1 MGKEKRYEAK
11 QVLVIRKDIEM
22 PQGKVG
28 AQLAHASC
36 GALLSLVK
44 FKERK
49 NRNTWTIADNKE
61 GAVSAWLEGRF
72 AKIVCFVR
80 SEEEIIELYEKAKAA
95 GLPCALIKD
104 AGFTVFK
111 GVPTITAVGIGPG
124 FIEDVDKITKH
135 LRLL

>member
-1 MGKEKRYEAK
+1 MSNYEAK
-11 QVLVIRKDIEM
+11 QVLVIRKDIKM

-28 AQLAHASC
+28 AQLAHAST

-49 NRNTWTIADNKE
+49 NRNTWTISAPKD
-61 GAVSAWLEGRF
+61 GAVTAWLEGRF
-72 AKIVCFVR
+72 AKICVYVK

-95 GLPCALIKD
+95 NLPCALIKD

-124 FIEDVDKITKH
+124 FKEDIDKITGH
-135 LRLL
+135 LPLL

>member
-1 MGKEKRYEAK
+1 MSNYEAK
-11 QVLVIRKDIEM
+11 QVLVIRKDIKM

-28 AQLAHASC
+28 AQLAHAST

-49 NRNTWTIADNKE
+49 NRNTWTISAPKD
-61 GAVSAWLEGRF
+61 GAVTAWLEGRF
-72 AKIVCFVR
+72 AKICVYVK

-95 GLPCALIKD
+95 GLPTALIKD
-104 AGFTVFK
+104 AGFTVFN

-124 FIEDVDKITKH
+124 FVEDIDKITGH
-135 LRLL
+135 LPLL